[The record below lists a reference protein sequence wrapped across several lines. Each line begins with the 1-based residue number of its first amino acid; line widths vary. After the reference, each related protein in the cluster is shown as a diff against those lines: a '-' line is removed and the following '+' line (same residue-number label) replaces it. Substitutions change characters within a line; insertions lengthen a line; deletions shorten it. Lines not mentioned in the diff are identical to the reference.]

1 LLHEEKN
8 IKGFVSLF
16 IYWYK
21 LKIREV
27 RYPSFG
33 VCYRTMIMRG
43 IVLPT
48 CYCYDK
54 LKSRRKGALPL
65 PSFVPILN
73 NDKKEGEHM
82 MPFPGSLILYLW
94 PKKE

>member
-43 IVLPT
+43 IVLPP

-65 PSFVPILN
+65 PSFVPILKAMYIEPLTGN
-73 NDKKEGEHM
+73 SKEIKG
-82 MPFPGSLILYLW
+82 FVIL
-94 PKKE
+94 